1 MPASRQR
8 CLAAA
13 APQRASKS
21 RSSSLPASYFP
32 DTKFLV
38 GNRSPHGISRIL
50 QVDRYDIFCTD
61 RGETME
67 SLVGSYTIKRRLIF
81 ITMLFLGFGGLLV
94 PDYSWQ
100 IFSLK
105 KKLTTLADFH
115 NFLDDVLELRRYEK
129 NFLLGIDTDNGSPIL
144 IYLGKIQSHIATLE
158 EDILEVT
165 DRKEYDDFLTTFYR
179 YKEIFRT
186 YSYSA
191 RIDPVAIRES
201 GRAMVQFTENLL
213 NRRRDRLQHSLELLL
228 YRFVALTGT
237 LFFALILIF
246 QLQVRNVLKRIAFV
260 QKATSDVVKDKFTPI
275 VDDARLQDEVS
286 GLIIAFNKMVAE
298 IEARKEQ
305 LVQSRKLA
313 AIGTFSSG
321 IAHELNN
328 PLNNISLSADTL
340 MEEYSTLPEKEAKE
354 IIADIIS
361 QTERASGVVR
371 NLLDFSRDK
380 TPSSV
385 PLSIKDV
392 VEASHKLIANQLMIN
407 AIWFE
412 NYIRGDLPLVMG
424 DMQKLQQVFI
434 NLFVN
439 SIQAMP
445 QGGGLIYVD
454 AQIAPDNLL
463 KIIVNDTGPGIPP
476 EIIGHIFD
484 PFYTTKQVGA
494 GTGLGLS
501 IAYGII
507 KKHGGYVE
515 VKSTVNVG
523 TTFSIY
529 LPIAANQGNKREN
542 QDESRH
548 N

>member
-1 MPASRQR
+1 
-8 CLAAA
+8 
-13 APQRASKS
+13 
-21 RSSSLPASYFP
+21 
-32 DTKFLV
+32 
-38 GNRSPHGISRIL
+38 
-50 QVDRYDIFCTD
+50 
-61 RGETME
+61 ME
-67 SLVGSYTIKRRLIF
+67 SLVGRYTIRRRLIF
-81 ITMLFLGFGGLLV
+81 ITILFMVFGGLLV

-105 KKLTTLADFH
+105 KKLIALEEFH

-129 NFLLGIDTDNGSPIL
+129 NFLFGIGTDNVSPIL
-144 IYLGKIQSHIATLE
+144 VYLGKIQSHIALLE

-165 DRKEYDDFLTTFYR
+165 ARQEYDNFLGTFYH
-179 YKEIFRT
+179 YKEIFRK

-191 RIDPVAIRES
+191 QVDSTEIRES
-201 GRAMVQFTENLL
+201 GRDMVEFAENLVK
-213 NRRRDRLQHSLELLL
+213 RKHDRLNSSLELLL
-228 YRFVALTGT
+228 YRFVAITGT

-260 QKATSDVVKDKFTPI
+260 QKATRDVVKDKFTPI
-275 VDDARLQDEVS
+275 ADNAKIQDEVT

-340 MEEYSTLPEKEAKE
+340 MEEYDTLSETETKE

-361 QTERASGVVR
+361 QTERASGVVK

-380 TPSSV
+380 APSSV
-385 PLSIKDV
+385 PLRIKDV

-412 NYIRGDLPLVMG
+412 NYIHEDLPLVMG
-424 DMQKLQQVFI
+424 DLQKLQQVFI

-454 AQIAPDNLL
+454 AQVASEGFL

-484 PFYTTKQVGA
+484 PFYTTKEVGA

-501 IAYGII
+501 IVYGII

-515 VKSTVNVG
+515 VKSKVNVG
-523 TTFSIY
+523 TTFIIY
-529 LPIAANQGNKREN
+529 LPTVGYQEEQREN

>member
-1 MPASRQR
+1 MER
-8 CLAAA
+8 
-13 APQRASKS
+13 
-21 RSSSLPASYFP
+21 
-32 DTKFLV
+32 LV
-38 GNRSPHGISRIL
+38 GR
-50 QVDRYDIFCTD
+50 
-61 RGETME
+61 
-67 SLVGSYTIKRRLIF
+67 YTIRRRLIF
-81 ITMLFLGFGGLLV
+81 ITMLFLVFGGLLV
-94 PDYSWQ
+94 PGFSWE

-105 KKLTTLADFH
+105 KKLIALEEFH

-129 NFLLGIDTDNGSPIL
+129 NFLFGIGTDNVSPIL
-144 IYLGKIQSHIATLE
+144 VYLDKIQSHIAPLE
-158 EDILEVT
+158 DDIREVT
-165 DRKEYDDFLTTFYR
+165 DRKEYDNFLGTFYR
-179 YKEIFRT
+179 YKKIFKK
-186 YSYSA
+186 YSYSDK
-191 RIDPVAIRES
+191 IDHIAIRES
-201 GRAMVQFTENLL
+201 GRDMVEFTEKLVI
-213 NRRRDRLQHSLELLL
+213 RKQERLHSSLELLL
-228 YRFVALTGT
+228 YRFVAITGT
-237 LFFALILIF
+237 LFFALILTF

-260 QKATSDVVKDKFTPI
+260 QKATRDVVKDKFTPI
-275 VDDARLQDEVS
+275 VDDARIQDEVS

-340 MEEYSTLPEKEAKE
+340 MEEYSNLSETEAKE
-354 IIADIIS
+354 VIADIIS
-361 QTERASGVVR
+361 QTERASVVVR

-380 TPSSV
+380 APSSM
-385 PLSIKDV
+385 PLRIKDV

-412 NYIRGDLPLVMG
+412 NYIREDLPLIMG

-445 QGGGLIYVD
+445 QGAGLIYVD
-454 AQIAPDNLL
+454 AQPAPDGLL
-463 KIIVNDTGPGIPP
+463 KIIVSDTGPGIPQ
-476 EIIGHIFD
+476 EIISHIFD
-484 PFYTTKQVGA
+484 PFYTTKEVGA

-501 IAYGII
+501 IVYGII

-515 VKSTVNVG
+515 VKSEVNVG

-529 LPIAANQGNKREN
+529 LPMAGNQEKKQEN